1 MIYHPFKLPI
11 TYQENV
17 FPLSE
22 SVINDLELV
31 SIISKELFQ
40 PSHAIGNEMMKEWSK
55 QITTDVSFLE
65 ETQLVLKDMKYFQDL
80 NIKYIDT
87 NAFITIWKDTK
98 ENDKFLEK
106 YYYMDWEMLLHLN
119 KSTPFLQILSATN
132 ICAPLISLV
141 IPIIFLIFPLLILKI
156 QNISIN
162 FDSYIMVLKDTARH
176 HFIGKTILNMQ
187 NLSFDKAIYLIITF
201 GLYFLQ
207 IYQNVNVCRHFYQNV
222 KTINKNLLDIR
233 DYMTSI
239 SSKMDLFNKLHHEKN
254 TYNCFCEEIRNH
266 SIVLKRFLNE
276 LNIITPFNINLSKFN
291 DIGYMLK
298 CYHDLK
304 YNEQYD
310 ISIRFSYGFEG
321 YIDNLMGVYKNID
334 SNNVTFATFNLD
346 KDISIELKEQIYPPY
361 KDLEQVVP
369 NDVILD
375 KNIIITGPNASGK
388 TTLLKTTTINT
399 IFSQQLGC
407 GFYKKCIL
415 NPFSHIHSY
424 LNIPDTSERD
434 SLFQAESRRCKDI
447 LDIIDNSG
455 PDSRHFCI
463 FDELYSGTNPV
474 EATKSSIA
482 FLSYLSKYNNV
493 NFLLTTHYHDICKK
507 LRKNLLKKNRRQVRN
522 LKMDVI
528 EYENGNIKYTYKIS
542 KGISYVQGAIRIFE
556 EMNYPSE
563 IIESFKGSTYHATR

>member
-434 SLFQAESRRCKDI
+434 SLFQAESRRCIILVPIQDI
-447 LDIIDNSG
+447 FVFLMN
-455 PDSRHFCI
+455 CI
-463 FDELYSGTNPV
+463 
-474 EATKSSIA
+474 
-482 FLSYLSKYNNV
+482 
-493 NFLLTTHYHDICKK
+493 
-507 LRKNLLKKNRRQVRN
+507 QV
-522 LKMDVI
+522 LI
-528 EYENGNIKYTYKIS
+528 
-542 KGISYVQGAIRIFE
+542 
-556 EMNYPSE
+556 P
-563 IIESFKGSTYHATR
+563 